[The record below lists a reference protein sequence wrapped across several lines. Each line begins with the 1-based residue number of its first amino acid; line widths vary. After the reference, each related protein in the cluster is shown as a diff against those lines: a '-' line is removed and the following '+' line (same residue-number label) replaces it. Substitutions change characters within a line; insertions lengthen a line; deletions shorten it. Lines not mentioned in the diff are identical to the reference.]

1 MYHVASYIWENN
13 ESNLVNRKQIITQL
27 LEFPQKGI
35 ISDIFY
41 YDYTPNVD
49 DDEINFLKNTLQ
61 FVSNHSVNDHML
73 ALRKQLLMD
82 VVKNQERVD
91 AVIKMKD

>member
-1 MYHVASYIWENN
+1 
-13 ESNLVNRKQIITQL
+13 LFNRKQIITQL

-35 ISDIFY
+35 ILDIFY

-49 DDEINFLKNTLQ
+49 DDEINFLKNTLL
-61 FVSNHSVNDHML
+61 FVSNHSANDHITTS
-73 ALRKQLLMD
+73 RKQLLMD

-91 AVIKMKD
+91 AVIR